1 MNKMLLAQLGLV
13 GFIWVGMSFFYNDMS
28 EESRWI
34 YYLVTSWVLFLMVMV
49 VKDFFRQK
57 RKEKENN

>member
-34 YYLVTSWVLFLMVMV
+34 YYLVTSWVLFLIVMV

>member
-49 VKDFFRQK
+49 AKDFFRQK
-57 RKEKENN
+57 KKEKENN